1 MRFVV
6 VAAQKKKAYTWT
18 ELLFSELK
26 TIQLKMLK
34 SKDSSLLDQGNI
46 LYGQI
51 NRVRLHLKIAN
62 LGYVLGI
69 VLSFTTSNTFIFSL
83 EFCFLWFL
91 LSWCCFRNMP
101 LYSFMPA
108 IWCYKSR
115 FMNFVYL
122 NRILSILKCLLCW
135 IITTRPPQLS

>member
-1 MRFVV
+1 MIISVGSR
-6 VAAQKKKAYTWT
+6 AASKSSVQDFSLHLFDCDIELTDNYNLCVLSLLLLKKKKAYTWT

-91 LSWCCFRNMP
+91 LS
-101 LYSFMPA
+101 
-108 IWCYKSR
+108 
-115 FMNFVYL
+115 
-122 NRILSILKCLLCW
+122 
-135 IITTRPPQLS
+135 